1 MIERLMVKGLGFKIE
16 GLRQKVKGKKGKAY
30 TLCPTPQALRLIPY
44 ASCLIFSLFTFY
56 FCYAQRM
63 SAVIDR
69 EKILLGEQAI
79 VSLKV
84 EDVNPA
90 TQSLQWFSVPD
101 SANHL
106 EVIKKEKI
114 DTIDIN
120 GLKTYLQKITI
131 TSFDSGR
138 WALQMTPAQIKEN
151 NTGKNI
157 SLATDSLYLSVLP
170 VDVSSLKDYHD
181 IKEVIDVEV
190 KDYTWWIVGGAIILA
205 AILGYIIYRIL
216 KNRKPLPKVQKPVIK
231 GPPLEW
237 AMEQI
242 ALLEKENLPA
252 QHKEKEFYSRLDEIC
267 RIYMDEKAG
276 TNTLHST
283 ADEVMLIAKLYLPE
297 ENKRTDFYQLLR
309 LMSAVKFAKYIP
321 SSTQNENAIITAKD
335 TLQYVDRTMNVASF
349 SKGAQKL

>member
-1 MIERLMVKGLGFKIE
+1 MIGKSIVNSQKLME
-16 GLRQKVKGKKGKAY
+16 KKGKRKRAKGEH
-30 TLCPTPQALRLIPY
+30 LAPHALRFVSY
-44 ASCLIFSLFTFY
+44 VSCLIFSLFTFS
-56 FCYAQRM
+56 FCHAQRV

-79 VSLKV
+79 ISLKV

-90 TQSLQWFSVPD
+90 TQSLQWFSIPD
-101 SANHL
+101 STNHL
-106 EVIKKEKI
+106 EIVKRDKI
-114 DTIDIN
+114 DMVDIN

-138 WALQMTPAQIKEN
+138 WALQMVPAQIKEN

-181 IKEVIDVEV
+181 IKEVIDVDV
-190 KDYTWWIVGGAIILA
+190 KDYTWWIVGGAILLA
-205 AILGYIIYRIL
+205 IILGYVVYRIF
-216 KNRKPLPKVQKPVIK
+216 KTRKPRPKIQKPVIK

-242 ALLEKENLPA
+242 ALLEQENLPA

-267 RIYMDEKAG
+267 RIYIDEKAG
-276 TNTLHST
+276 ANTLHST
-283 ADEVMLIAKLYLPE
+283 ADEVMLITKLYLPD

-309 LMSAVKFAKYIP
+309 LMSAAKFAKYVP
-321 SSTQNENAIITAKD
+321 SPDQNERAINSAKN
-335 TLQYVDRTMNVASF
+335 TLRYIDGVMNSVPLTT
-349 SKGAQKL
+349 KNG